1 MEAQRR
7 VVFSFGPESEVR
19 YIAGVPDVGDRVS
32 HGNELWIVSEVGVNG
47 VGTYVTRK
55 RPRDPPGVRG
65 ARTTLEDQ
73 T

>member
-1 MEAQRR
+1 MEAQRG
-7 VVFSFGPESEVR
+7 VVFSVGPESEVR
-19 YIAGVPDVGDRVS
+19 YNAGGPDGGDRVS
-32 HGNELWIVSEVGVNG
+32 PGNPLWIVSEVGVNG